1 MATFKCKMCGGA
13 LEIAPNASVIECE
26 YCGTPQT
33 LPKLDDERRAN
44 MYERANHFRRNNEFD
59 KAMGI
64 YDQILN
70 EDTTDAEAYWS
81 LVLCRYGIEYV
92 EDPDSHRRIP
102 TVNRAQFTSIYD
114 DENYQAAIRCSDAL
128 QRGIYEAEAKEINE
142 IQKGILEI
150 SQNEEP
156 FDVFICYKETDNR
169 GQRTIDSVLAQ
180 DIYEQLT
187 RRNLKV
193 FFARITLED
202 KLGSAYEPY
211 IFAALNS
218 AKVMLVVGTKADHFN
233 AVWVK
238 NEWSRYLQLVNQ
250 SRGDKLLVPV
260 YKDMDPYHLPKEFA
274 HLQAQDMNKIGFI
287 QDLVRGIK
295 KVVDDTTTS
304 GANLTTA
311 ALLERMNMF
320 LEEGNWES
328 AEEYAEKVLD
338 IDPRN
343 GEAYVGILL
352 ADLHVKKRADL
363 ANQKLSFEENKN
375 YKKAIRFADEDL
387 LSELKG
393 YLSTINVRRIKE
405 AEKKRLA
412 AEKERIEAER
422 RKEVSRLE
430 REKIIARVVLATI
443 WICVAGVAAA
453 IITLLLR

>member
-1 MATFKCKMCGGA
+1 MALFKCKMCGGE
-13 LEIAPNASVIECE
+13 LEIVEGASVIECE
-26 YCGTPQT
+26 YCGTKQT
-33 LPKLDDERRAN
+33 LPKLDDERRTN

-64 YDQILN
+64 YEQILN

-92 EDPDSHRRIP
+92 EDPDSHRHIP

-114 DENYQAAIRCSDAL
+114 DENYQAAIRFSDAL
-128 QRGIYEAEAKEINE
+128 QRGIYEAEAEAINE
-142 IQKGILEI
+142 IQKGILAI
-150 SQNEEP
+150 SQKEEP

-238 NEWSRYLQLVNQ
+238 NEWSRYLSLVNQ

-274 HLQAQDMNKIGFI
+274 HLQAQDMNKIGFM

-295 KVVDDTTTS
+295 KVVDDDTTSSTTLTTT
-304 GANLTTA
+304 

-320 LEEGNWES
+320 LEDKNWDA
-328 AEEYAEKVLD
+328 AEEYAENVLD

-352 ADLHVKKRADL
+352 AELKLKKRADL
-363 ANQKLSFEENKN
+363 ANLMVSFEENKN

-387 LSELKG
+387 LAELKG
-393 YLSTINVRRIKE
+393 YIAIIHKRQAKE
-405 AEKKRLA
+405 AEQRRLA
-412 AEKERIEAER
+412 EEKLRIENENREEEAR
-422 RKEVSRLE
+422 LKRK
-430 REKIIARVVLATI
+430 KIITKFVVGAI
-443 WICVAGVAAA
+443 WASAVAVWIA
-453 IITLLLR
+453 IIVLLF